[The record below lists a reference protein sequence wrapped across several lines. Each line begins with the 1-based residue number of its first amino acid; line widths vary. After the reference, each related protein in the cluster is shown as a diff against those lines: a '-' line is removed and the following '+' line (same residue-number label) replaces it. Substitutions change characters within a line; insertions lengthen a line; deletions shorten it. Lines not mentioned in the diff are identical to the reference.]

1 MRELAQREAV
11 AHETALQEASQKAA
25 RLARLEGQGPLQ
37 MSLTSQSWQL
47 AETPLYPAS
56 VMQWLSQHHQPA
68 RLLSI

>member
-11 AHETALQEASQKAA
+11 ANETALQEASQKAA

-47 AETPLYPAS
+47 AETPVYPAS
-56 VMQWLSQHHQPA
+56 VMQ
-68 RLLSI
+68 